1 MNKNLL
7 LLPTLFASL
16 VLAGCSHD
24 LHQPSQSVGQLPAG
38 SATFSRAQDAAKVR
52 TKVVTKYVPV
62 AVPGQLMPIPGSV
75 DAKGPGVKKPTFL
88 TKEAAVKYANT
99 HATQTP
105 NSHDFF
111 NAMATYN
118 FMPGAMYTVYTAPM
132 KITDIQLQ
140 PGEKIIS
147 TAAGDTLRW
156 QLSQTYSGTA
166 PDLVQHIIVKPNA
179 GNLTN
184 TLIVTTNKRVYH
196 ILLKSTDNGTYMMST
211 KWRYPGN
218 MVQYSDLSAQTGGSS
233 DTASAAVH
241 GRGIYQLDLGR
252 LNFNYKFGMVKGNK
266 PAWYPVRVFNN
277 GRQTFIEFPKNFYN
291 TTLPILY
298 LSDNNGVY
306 GTMVNWRLKGRYMV
320 VDTIIHKARL
330 QTGIAK
336 TGQTIVQIEQTQP
349 GKS

>member
-7 LLPTLFASL
+7 LFPTILASL

-24 LHQPSQSVGQLPAG
+24 FTEPSQSVGKLPEG
-38 SATFSRAQDAAKVR
+38 SGHYTPVQDAEKVQ

-99 HATQTP
+99 HATKTP

-156 QLSQTYSGTA
+156 QLSQTYSGQGPNTM
-166 PDLVQHIIVKPNA
+166 QHILVKPNT
-179 GNLTN
+179 GDLTN
-184 TLIVTTNKRVYH
+184 TLIITTNKRVYH
-196 ILLKSTDNGTYMMST
+196 VLLKSTNNGTYMMST
-211 KWRYPGN
+211 KWRCPNN
-218 MVQYSDLSAQTGGSS
+218 MVQYSDLSAQTVGN
-233 DTASAAVH
+233 DTASTAVH
-241 GRGIYQLDLGR
+241 GNALYQLDLGR
-252 LNFNYKFGMVKGNK
+252 INFNYKFGMVKGNK

-277 GRQTFIEFPKNFYN
+277 GRQTFIEFPKDFYN

-298 LSDNNGVY
+298 LADNNAKY
-306 GTMVNWRLKGRYMV
+306 STMINWRLKGRYMV
-320 VDTIIHKARL
+320 VDTIIYKARL

-349 GKS
+349 GNS